1 MHGNIKRLGIMGGTF
16 DPIHYGHLV
25 TAEAIRTHFNL
36 DKVIFVP
43 SGHPPHKDNKK
54 VANPVDRYLMTVL
67 ATTTNPYFETSNY
80 EVEKETCSHTI
91 DTLRFFKEELGKDI
105 DLYFITG
112 ADAILDIETWKDYK
126 ELIDLCTFIAATRP
140 GFDLRQFDKTL
151 SKLSEDKR
159 EKFVKFEVPALAI
172 SSTDIRSWIKQ
183 KKSIKY
189 LVPEPVEF
197 HIFKNGLYLD

>member
-1 MHGNIKRLGIMGGTF
+1 MCKVVNKLGIMGGTF

-43 SGHPPHKDNKK
+43 SGQPPHKDNKR
-54 VANPVDRYLMTVL
+54 VTNPANRYLMTVL
-67 ATTTNPYFETSNY
+67 ATTTNPYFETARH
-80 EVEKETCSHTI
+80 EVDKETCSHTI
-91 DTLRFFKEELGKDI
+91 DTLRYFRDELGKDI

-112 ADAILDIETWKDYK
+112 ADAILDIESWKDYK

-140 GFDLRQFDKTL
+140 GFDLMQFDKTL

-159 EKFVKFEVPALAI
+159 KKFVKFEVPALAI
-172 SSTDIRSWIKQ
+172 SSTYIRSLIKQ

-189 LVPEPVEF
+189 LVPETVEI
-197 HIFKNGLYLD
+197 HIYKNGLYLE